1 MLAISDQISSIN
13 TGFATLRTP
22 SLMRTWMP
30 NGKQWAAVTAATWTL
45 CSQWELEDDF
55 DLIRFVYTN
64 NGGTAYTIQLAKVI
78 ASASL
83 GDGTTP
89 LDSTGA
95 SNFSFT
101 QVFFNNAGADVLPQD
116 QTTWGSG
123 TATLTVSGGTA
134 NVPVRF
140 YSDWVRI
147 PSTPRV
153 DGGTR
158 PILMARHLTDTAGT
172 YRCAN
177 FSSATFSATTGNP
190 KVLAYGQSGVDSV
203 TTPAALSN
211 PSALNFLTPDAVQY
225 MTRTPGYSVLAVGD
239 SLTQG
244 FGATNNYQSWA
255 FSACVGLSTTNLPI
269 SFWNQGWQGQTSDN
283 FWSNGYTAFKGAKP
297 DIVTISTWSPNDGL
311 TQAAADA
318 GWSRAMDLANYCI
331 KQGAVPVLMGP
342 LPWGNITTAAQETAR
357 LSVRSR
363 MLDAFAKGMAV
374 LDWEQT
380 MGTGASLNR
389 IRTEYLS
396 SDLLHPGDLGNSVMD
411 KAVFRRVLA
420 NICGI
425 SLS

>member
-1 MLAISDQISSIN
+1 MNTDQTFAVQ
-13 TGFATLRTP
+13 TGVTTLRTP

-30 NGKQWAAVTAATWTL
+30 NGRQWAAVTAATWTL

-55 DLIRFVYTN
+55 DLIRFVYSN
-64 NGGTAYTIQLAKVI
+64 NGSTAYTIQLAKVI

-83 GDGTTP
+83 GNGTTP

-95 SNFSFT
+95 ANFAFT

-123 TATLTVSGGTA
+123 TATLTVTGGSA

-147 PSTPRV
+147 PSVARV

-158 PILMARHLTDTAGT
+158 PILMARHLSDTAGT
-172 YRCAN
+172 YLCAN
-177 FSSATFSATTGNP
+177 FNSATFSAASGNP
-190 KVLAYGQSGVDSV
+190 QVLAYGQSGVNSV
-203 TTPAALSN
+203 TTPAALTA
-211 PSALNFLTPDAVQY
+211 PIALNFLTPDAVQY
-225 MTRTPGYSVLAVGD
+225 MSRTPGYSVLSIGD

-244 FGATNNYQSWA
+244 FGSTGLYQSWA
-255 FSACVGLSTTNLPI
+255 FSACVGLSTPNLPI
-269 SFWNQGWQGQTSDN
+269 SFWNQGWQGQISDN
-283 FWSNGYTAFKGAKP
+283 YWSNGYQAFKGAKP

-311 TQAAADA
+311 TQATADA

-342 LPWGNITTAAQETAR
+342 LPWGNITTAAEETAR

-363 MLDAFAKGMAV
+363 MLDAWAKGMAV
-374 LDWEQT
+374 LDWEKT
-380 MGTGASLNR
+380 MGTGASINR
-389 IRTEYLS
+389 IQPAYLS
-396 SDLLHPGDLGNSVMD
+396 SDNLHPGDLGNSVMD

-420 NICGI
+420 NLCGI